1 MDNFSNV
8 SGCKGYVQKEEYE
21 DLTLKDAQMIMVNI
35 LKEIDK
41 ICTKHNLRYFLDAGT
56 LLGAVRHKGFIPWD
70 DDVDI
75 GMPREDYI
83 KFLEIAQKEL
93 PDYLFLQTFETD
105 KYYDIYQ
112 TPSKVRDSR
121 TLIFEEHVPKNEKMN
136 NGLFIDVFPFDS
148 LPKSKAVYKVQRNI
162 SEFIL
167 RSYVRLRDRPE
178 KLSLKNKITFTIYRI
193 ITSIFKT
200 KNRLKFF
207 NFLIKWNDKD
217 SPYITYGVDT
227 IWSEYVHKKEDYF
240 DLIRLEFEGEKF
252 LAPKN
257 YDAIL
262 SKLYGDYMTLPKE
275 EDRVWHAKELKKL
288 KNININKE

>member
-1 MDNFSNV
+1 MDNFSNT
-8 SGCKGYVQKEEYE
+8 SACKSSMQEEQYE
-21 DLTLKDAQMIMVNI
+21 DLTLRDAQMIMVNI

-41 ICTKHNLRYFLDAGT
+41 ICTKHNLKYFLDAGT
-56 LLGAVRHKGFIPWD
+56 LIGAVRHKGFIPWD

-75 GMPREDYI
+75 GMPREDYK
-83 KFLEIAQKEL
+83 KFLEIAQKEF

-112 TPSKVRDSR
+112 VPSKVRDNR
-121 TLIFEEHVPKNEKMN
+121 TLIFEENVPKNEKMN
-136 NGLFIDVFPFDS
+136 NGLFVDVFPFDS
-148 LPKSKAVYKVQRNI
+148 LPKSKSVYKMQRKI

-167 RSYVRLRDRPE
+167 RSYVRLRDKPE
-178 KLSLKNKITFTIYRI
+178 KFSFKNKITFTIYKI
-193 ITSIFKT
+193 VTKIFTT

-207 NFLIKWNDKD
+207 NFLVNWNDEE

-227 IWSEYVHKKEDYF
+227 AWSEYVHKKEDYF

-252 LAPKN
+252 YAPRN

-288 KNININKE
+288 KNINI